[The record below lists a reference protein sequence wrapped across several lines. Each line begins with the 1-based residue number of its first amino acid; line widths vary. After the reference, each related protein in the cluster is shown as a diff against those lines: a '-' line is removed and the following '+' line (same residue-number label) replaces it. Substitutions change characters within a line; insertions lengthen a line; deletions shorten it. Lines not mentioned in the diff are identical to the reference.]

1 MDKFNCFDSKKIPS
15 EMGVVPLCKLLLE
28 GGDELLSK
36 KVGVD
41 WSGWIPLRLLLLH
54 STNKAVFVPCQLY
67 YTHTVR
73 NINSEGKH
81 QDLI

>member
-1 MDKFNCFDSKKIPS
+1 MAAIYIVIWLEHHGNRLY
-15 EMGVVPLCKLLLE
+15 GVLA
-28 GGDELLSK
+28 LLSK

-54 STNKAVFVPCQLY
+54 PTNKAVFVPCQLY

-81 QDLI
+81 QNLI